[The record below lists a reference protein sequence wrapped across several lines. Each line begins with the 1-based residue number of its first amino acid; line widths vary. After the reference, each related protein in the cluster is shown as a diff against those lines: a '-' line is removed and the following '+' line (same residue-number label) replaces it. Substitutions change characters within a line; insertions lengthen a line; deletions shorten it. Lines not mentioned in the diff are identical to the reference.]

1 MIVYLGHPIDLAGS
15 KAPYFAKQAQVARN
29 VLNND
34 GCCVYSPANAW
45 QVATPMSPKI
55 QQINL
60 EALLASDVAMFIMPA
75 DVPSLG
81 VPFELAYAH
90 IYNIPTVIV
99 RGLSTVTEKM
109 RGESALLS
117 FLGHATIFGDSD
129 LQLAAHYAAEVA
141 KNASAANAPTKPE
154 NATESNGNPTERTG
168 K

>member
-1 MIVYLGHPIDLAGS
+1 MIVYLGHPIDLAGD
-15 KAPYFAKQAQVARN
+15 KAQYFAVQAQVARN
-29 VLNND
+29 VLTSV
-34 GCCVYSPANAW
+34 GCCVYSPADAW

-60 EALLASDVAMFIMPA
+60 EALLASDAAMFIMPMSA
-75 DVPSLG
+75 SSLG

-117 FLGHATIFGDSD
+117 FLENATIFGDSD
-129 LQLAAHYAAEVA
+129 IQLAALFAASVA
-141 KNASAANAPTKPE
+141 KNISAANAPTNPE
-154 NATESNGNPTERTG
+154 NATESNGDPTERTG